1 MNKRSAQR
9 HESTNPV
16 RPIYT
21 TSVEMPHEVGMQK
34 EDEDEEDSRDDE
46 DVKPLFCRKPPEG
59 PTSLKKWNMR

>member
-9 HESTNPV
+9 HESSYLV

-21 TSVEMPHEVGMQK
+21 ISVEMPREVGMQK

-59 PTSLKKWNMR
+59 SDGV